1 MPLPRRTDEEL
12 RRAFTGLVV
21 ESLAVRQDVARGTVR
36 CAACADRADDA
47 EGEDDTGTGTGTGP
61 DLGVGDI
68 VVVVLRNY
76 EGFTW
81 EIQDVFCNEHRVT
94 RVADAVG
101 IDADDQA
108 VISAVLEAAGYHSPD
123 GTYHPEA
130 LTLGD
135 VGVLDYSPA
144 EEGYADTV
152 GPRSGADP
160 AEDAGPG
167 ANPGTDGD

>member
-1 MPLPRRTDEEL
+1 MALPRRTDAEL

-36 CAACADRADDA
+36 CAACSRAGDDA
-47 EGEDDTGTGTGTGP
+47 

-68 VVVVLRNY
+68 AVVVLRNY

-81 EIQDVFCNEHRVT
+81 EIQDVYCTEHRVE

-108 VISAVLEAAGYHSPD
+108 VVSSVLEAAGYHSPD

-135 VGVLDYSPA
+135 VAVLDYSPA
-144 EEGYADTV
+144 EEGYAASERDV
-152 GPRSGADP
+152 SRSD
-160 AEDAGPG
+160 
-167 ANPGTDGD
+167 ANPGTDGDGR